1 MKRFFSLFSIVVL
14 ASVLVLLPGCSP
26 QGTEP
31 EGETKLSL
39 EDSLEANYGA
49 LAAQLEDSGN
59 FQQFSDYLAQW
70 AKENEIQVKTSND
83 RYIVLSKAAS
93 AGYEKAETFTFHAV
107 VNFDN
112 ETVQNE
118 SLQNAAVVM
127 ATLYQAERHGTLKG
141 IFTLETMGQAAGAD
155 ALGDVQL
162 KTDNFIDVVHKDHT
176 TLYNSLA
183 ATSEF
188 LATKQVRT
196 VRPKYSKAFRI
207 TLKGTPNKS
216 PYEPGNNYPNAIKTI
231 GDFLASCQSSSVLF
245 ELASFSGGSSSS
257 LYPEKA
263 TALVVLQENDVE
275 SFMSRFESSFE
286 RVEES
291 YEELEEPFTYTVS
304 EAELPKRVLSNGDSN
319 HIVSL
324 MYTITNGTY
333 LRSDDGEILAASNI
347 GKISTKH
354 GTFHMEINARSLEN
368 NLMDEMRSVFQTTCG
383 LCEIQYQETSSV
395 PLWYASTRIPLIRYL
410 MEKLDDTPSGM
421 LENKAAE
428 IYLKKRP
435 DLNLAIWAT
444 DLDGAEKHLP
454 DFLDYIESFGT
465 GPNGQQEN

>member
-1 MKRFFSLFSIVVL
+1 MKRFFSLFSIVAL
-14 ASVLVLLPGCSP
+14 ASVLILMPGCSP
-26 QGTEP
+26 QETEP

-59 FQQFSDYLAQW
+59 FQQFSDYLTQW

-188 LATKQVRT
+188 LATKQVHT

-207 TLKGTPNKS
+207 TLKGAPNKS

-263 TALVVLQENDVE
+263 SALVVLQENDVE

-395 PLWYASTRIPLIRYL
+395 PLWYASTRIPLISYL

-465 GPNGQQEN
+465 GSNEQQEN

>member
-14 ASVLVLLPGCSP
+14 ASVLILMPGCSP
-26 QGTEP
+26 QETEP

-216 PYEPGNNYPNAIKTI
+216 PYELGNNYPNAIKTI

-245 ELASFSGGSSSS
+245 ELASFSGGSSSI

-444 DLDGAEKHLP
+444 DLDGAETHLP

-465 GPNGQQEN
+465 GSNEQQEN